1 MEHKY
6 IEKTPPRIGYWK
18 STPAHSFVLL
28 SLLLG
33 GAIFIMY
40 RPPTRRAFLSP
51 GDALEVRTRVSA
63 ADCRDVAP
71 DQLRYEKLVLQH
83 CSFFVSL
90 KLYLSPGFT
99 YRLFPP
105 ASPFLVSSASSPLDP
120 CPPSP
125 PVFQYLYLS
134 CPVRFSSRLVCL
146 IGRVPVPLQCG
157 FQLLPQTVLA
167 PISLVLPAVCGLL
180 SHFLPSRSAFI
191 SISTAHALRRN
202 RAAPLSACRGPQ
214 LGVQLLPWD
223 PQSGQHGGGRATL
236 TFLPRENKT
245 NMFRH

>member
-1 MEHKY
+1 
-6 IEKTPPRIGYWK
+6 
-18 STPAHSFVLL
+18 
-28 SLLLG
+28 
-33 GAIFIMY
+33 MY

-90 KLYLSPGFT
+90 KLYLSPSFT

-125 PVFQYLYLS
+125 PPPVFQYCTFLVPS
-134 CPVRFSSRLVCL
+134 VFHRASSVLL
-146 IGRVPVPLQCG
+146 AG
-157 FQLLPQTVLA
+157 FQFPCNA
-167 PISLVLPAVCGLL
+167 
-180 SHFLPSRSAFI
+180 AF
-191 SISTAHALRRN
+191 N
-202 RAAPLSACRGPQ
+202 CCRKG
-214 LGVQLLPWD
+214 
-223 PQSGQHGGGRATL
+223 S
-236 TFLPRENKT
+236 
-245 NMFRH
+245 

>member
-1 MEHKY
+1 
-6 IEKTPPRIGYWK
+6 
-18 STPAHSFVLL
+18 
-28 SLLLG
+28 
-33 GAIFIMY
+33 MY

-125 PVFQYLYLS
+125 PRLS
-134 CPVRFSSRLVCL
+134 ILVPFLSRPFFIAPRLSYWQGSSSPAMRLS
-146 IGRVPVPLQCG
+146 
-157 FQLLPQTVLA
+157 TVA
-167 PISLVLPAVCGLL
+167 ANG
-180 SHFLPSRSAFI
+180 PSADQ
-191 SISTAHALRRN
+191 
-202 RAAPLSACRGPQ
+202 P
-214 LGVQLLPWD
+214 
-223 PQSGQHGGGRATL
+223 RATGRL
-236 TFLPRENKT
+236 WASFSLSP
-245 NMFRH
+245 